1 MFTLKDFG
9 FNQKSNKECIESS
22 SLLINKSYSYFETN
36 NEQNLKINYYYF
48 SSNQK
53 AQDYLENYMNINY
66 YQNKKEIDN
75 GYLLASGDIYDGMIF
90 IDENKLIVI
99 QTDFNLQENNR
110 YKTLIN

>member
-1 MFTLKDFG
+1 
-9 FNQKSNKECIESS
+9 
-22 SLLINKSYSYFETN
+22 
-36 NEQNLKINYYYF
+36 
-48 SSNQK
+48 
-53 AQDYLENYMNINY
+53 MNINY